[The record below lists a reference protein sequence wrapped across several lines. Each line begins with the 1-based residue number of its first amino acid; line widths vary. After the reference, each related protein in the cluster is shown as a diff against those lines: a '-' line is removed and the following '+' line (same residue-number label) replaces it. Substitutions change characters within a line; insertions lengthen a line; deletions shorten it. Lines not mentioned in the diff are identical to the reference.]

1 MRWFSHMHVGNL
13 VSCVNQ
19 AVIIPLCRLPEVRQ
33 SKESWLKVACFI
45 QRTDCWCYGITHTS
59 SHLGIIRGCVYESP
73 HRGTAPCESLEGW
86 HNQQITN
93 VAHLIKSNQLV
104 RGHLLFNQPSGSHGT
119 SLGLKKKNP
128 APSSS
133 SLFPSSQ
140 SWNGQSVC
148 MCVCVCSGTE
158 LGEMG
163 QKVNVMKPPK
173 LIFSLIFSCRQRE
186 RRGRTPRDERLW
198 EKERKRER
206 ERGAALETK
215 GWTERRKRRKKFI
228 SSAERLTSLFVQ
240 SINLYLYSVF
250 VTAVQSDGWRDS
262 NRKI

>member
-73 HRGTAPCESLEGW
+73 HRGTALCESLEGW

-119 SLGLKKKNP
+119 SLGLKKKK
-128 APSSS
+128 SSS
-133 SLFPSSQ
+133 FLLLLVPFIPELK
-140 SWNGQSVC
+140 WTECVY
-148 MCVCVCSGTE
+148 VCVRV
-158 LGEMG
+158 LGDWTRG
-163 QKVNVMKPPK
+163 NGPK
-173 LIFSLIFSCRQRE
+173 SECNETPQINFQSHLQLQAEREEREDAKGRETLRE
-186 RRGRTPRDERLW
+186 R
-198 EKERKRER
+198 EKKRER
-206 ERGAALETK
+206 ERRSTGDKGMNRKKKTK
-215 GWTERRKRRKKFI
+215 KEVHIVRRAPDITVCSINQSLFIQRVCNSRSERR
-228 SSAERLTSLFVQ
+228 LTRQ
-240 SINLYLYSVF
+240 
-250 VTAVQSDGWRDS
+250 
-262 NRKI
+262 

>member
-45 QRTDCWCYGITHTS
+45 QKTDCWCYGITHTS

-73 HRGTAPCESLEGW
+73 HRGTALCESLEGW

-93 VAHLIKSNQLV
+93 VAHLIKSNQPV

-206 ERGAALETK
+206 ERRSTGDKGMNRKKKTK
-215 GWTERRKRRKKFI
+215 KEVHIVRRAPDITVCSINQSLFIQRVCNSRSERR
-228 SSAERLTSLFVQ
+228 LTRQ
-240 SINLYLYSVF
+240 
-250 VTAVQSDGWRDS
+250 
-262 NRKI
+262 

>member
-93 VAHLIKSNQLV
+93 VAHLIKSNQPV
-104 RGHLLFNQPSGSHGT
+104 RGHLLFNQPSWSHGT
-119 SLGLKKKNP
+119 SLGLKKKK
-128 APSSS
+128 SSS
-133 SLFPSSQ
+133 FLLLLVPFIPELK
-140 SWNGQSVC
+140 WTECVY
-148 MCVCVCSGTE
+148 VCVRV
-158 LGEMG
+158 LGDWTRG
-163 QKVNVMKPPK
+163 NGPK
-173 LIFSLIFSCRQRE
+173 SECNETPQINFQSHLQLQAEREEREDAKGRETLRE
-186 RRGRTPRDERLW
+186 R
-198 EKERKRER
+198 EKKRER
-206 ERGAALETK
+206 ERRSTGDKGMNRKKKTK
-215 GWTERRKRRKKFI
+215 KEVHIVRRAPDITVCSINQSLFIQRVCNSRSERR
-228 SSAERLTSLFVQ
+228 LTRQ
-240 SINLYLYSVF
+240 
-250 VTAVQSDGWRDS
+250 
-262 NRKI
+262 

>member
-45 QRTDCWCYGITHTS
+45 QRTDCWCYGITHTF

-73 HRGTAPCESLEGW
+73 HRGTALCESLEGW

-93 VAHLIKSNQLV
+93 VAHLIKSNQPV

-119 SLGLKKKNP
+119 CLGLKKKKIQLLP
-128 APSSS
+128 PPPC
-133 SLFPSSQ
+133 SLHPRAEMDR
-140 SWNGQSVC
+140 VC
-148 MCVCVCSGTE
+148 VCVCACVCSGTE

-186 RRGRTPRDERLW
+186 RRGRTPRDKRLW

-206 ERGAALETK
+206 ERCSTGDKGMNRKKKTK
-215 GWTERRKRRKKFI
+215 KEVHIVRRAPDITVCSINQSLFIQRVCNSRSERR
-228 SSAERLTSLFVQ
+228 LTRQ
-240 SINLYLYSVF
+240 
-250 VTAVQSDGWRDS
+250 
-262 NRKI
+262 

>member
-73 HRGTAPCESLEGW
+73 HRGTALCESLEGW

-93 VAHLIKSNQLV
+93 VAHLIKSNQPV

-119 SLGLKKKNP
+119 SLGLKKKK
-128 APSSS
+128 SSS
-133 SLFPSSQ
+133 FLLLLVPFIPELK
-140 SWNGQSVC
+140 WTECVY
-148 MCVCVCSGTE
+148 VCVRV
-158 LGEMG
+158 LGDWTRG
-163 QKVNVMKPPK
+163 NGPK
-173 LIFSLIFSCRQRE
+173 SECNETPQINFQSHLQLQAEREEREDAKGRETLRE
-186 RRGRTPRDERLW
+186 R
-198 EKERKRER
+198 EKKRER
-206 ERGAALETK
+206 ERRSTGDKGMNRKKKTK
-215 GWTERRKRRKKFI
+215 KEVHIVRRAPDITVCSINQSLFIQHVCNSRSERR
-228 SSAERLTSLFVQ
+228 LTRQ
-240 SINLYLYSVF
+240 
-250 VTAVQSDGWRDS
+250 
-262 NRKI
+262 

>member
-73 HRGTAPCESLEGW
+73 HRGTALCESLEGW

-93 VAHLIKSNQLV
+93 VAHLIKSNQPV

-119 SLGLKKKNP
+119 SLGLKKKK
-128 APSSS
+128 SSS
-133 SLFPSSQ
+133 FLLLLVPFIPELK
-140 SWNGQSVC
+140 WTECVY
-148 MCVCVCSGTE
+148 VCVRV
-158 LGEMG
+158 LGDWTRG
-163 QKVNVMKPPK
+163 NGPK
-173 LIFSLIFSCRQRE
+173 SECNETPQINFQSHLQLQAEREEREDAKGRETLRE
-186 RRGRTPRDERLW
+186 R
-198 EKERKRER
+198 EKKRER
-206 ERGAALETK
+206 ERRSTGDKGMNRKKKTK
-215 GWTERRKRRKKFI
+215 KEVHIVRRAPDITVCSINQSLFIQRVCNSRSERR
-228 SSAERLTSLFVQ
+228 LTRQ
-240 SINLYLYSVF
+240 
-250 VTAVQSDGWRDS
+250 
-262 NRKI
+262 

>member
-93 VAHLIKSNQLV
+93 VAHLIKSNQPV

-119 SLGLKKKNP
+119 SLGLKKKK
-128 APSSS
+128 SSS
-133 SLFPSSQ
+133 FLLLLVPFIPELK
-140 SWNGQSVC
+140 WTECVY
-148 MCVCVCSGTE
+148 VCVRV
-158 LGEMG
+158 LGDWTRG
-163 QKVNVMKPPK
+163 NGPK
-173 LIFSLIFSCRQRE
+173 SECNETPQINFQSHLQLQAEREEREDAKGRETLRE
-186 RRGRTPRDERLW
+186 R
-198 EKERKRER
+198 EKKRER
-206 ERGAALETK
+206 ERRSTGDKGMNRKKKTK
-215 GWTERRKRRKKFI
+215 KEVHIVRRAPDITVCSINQSLFIQRVCNSRSERR
-228 SSAERLTSLFVQ
+228 LTRQ
-240 SINLYLYSVF
+240 
-250 VTAVQSDGWRDS
+250 
-262 NRKI
+262 

>member
-45 QRTDCWCYGITHTS
+45 QRTDCWCYGFTHTF

-73 HRGTAPCESLEGW
+73 HRGTALCESLEGW

-93 VAHLIKSNQLV
+93 VAHLIKSNQPV

-119 SLGLKKKNP
+119 SLGLKKK
-128 APSSS
+128 SSS
-133 SLFPSSQ
+133 FLLLLVPFIPELK
-140 SWNGQSVC
+140 WTECVY
-148 MCVCVCSGTE
+148 VCVRV
-158 LGEMG
+158 LGDWTRG
-163 QKVNVMKPPK
+163 NGPK
-173 LIFSLIFSCRQRE
+173 SECNETPQINFQSHLQLQAERE
-186 RRGRTPRDERLW
+186 EREDAKGRETL
-198 EKERKRER
+198 RKRETER

-250 VTAVQSDGWRDS
+250 VTAVQSDGCRDS

>member
-45 QRTDCWCYGITHTS
+45 QRTDCWCYGITHTF

-73 HRGTAPCESLEGW
+73 HRGTALCESLEGW

-93 VAHLIKSNQLV
+93 VAHLITSNQPV

-119 SLGLKKKNP
+119 SLGLKKKIQLLP
-128 APSSS
+128 PPPR
-133 SLFPSSQ
+133 SLHPRAEMDR
-140 SWNGQSVC
+140 V
-148 MCVCVCSGTE
+148 CVCVCACVCLGTE

-198 EKERKRER
+198 EKERKR